1 MYSGVATEEI
11 EETKAVELRG
21 GRVRYRRIKA
31 HRNNQCIGG
40 FSFSSGRRNPVFLN
54 DPILTMSLLSSSTD
68 AISVPSPSS
77 STASTFRP
85 SISSELPPSRS
96 IKRKP
101 SEFYQVPMQG
111 DRITKLAWKRRE
123 RKRTIAKLRRMLPH
137 EQNVVQC
144 SELELINYIMDYIVS
159 LQKMLQSE
167 ENMVDENHPSTMD
180 IANLNR
186 ALSHFHLCT
195 NKRRP
200 LRPSKQLCT

>member
-1 MYSGVATEEI
+1 MYSGVATEGI
-11 EETKAVELRG
+11 KETKAVELRG
-21 GRVRYRRIKA
+21 GR
-31 HRNNQCIGG
+31 
-40 FSFSSGRRNPVFLN
+40 
-54 DPILTMSLLSSSTD
+54 ILTMSLLSSSTD

-77 STASTFRP
+77 STVSVFKP
-85 SISSELPPSRS
+85 LISSESPHSRS
-96 IKRKP
+96 SKRKP
-101 SEFYQVPMQG
+101 SEFYQVPLQG

-159 LQKMLQSE
+159 LQKMLESE
-167 ENMVDENHPSTMD
+167 ENMADENYPSTMD

-200 LRPSKQLCT
+200 LRPSKQMCT